1 MIILADLKI
10 NLIGSTLDSYSLGNQ
25 DLWKYFLFL

>member
-1 MIILADLKI
+1 MIMLADLKI
-10 NLIGSTLDSYSLGNQ
+10 NLIGSRMDSHALGNQ